1 MEHLGADGPC
11 SSDVTTAETCTMSR
25 AGCSLLA
32 VIALSSTHRMVDTVP
47 TAWGVAMSETE
58 MFAFAQ
64 SSVRR

>member
-1 MEHLGADGPC
+1 M
-11 SSDVTTAETCTMSR
+11 DVAIAETCTMSR
-25 AGCSLLA
+25 TGCSLLP
-32 VIALSSTHRMVDTVP
+32 VITLPSTHRMVDTVP